1 MTRFLSRI
9 AAAAA
14 LASACAS
21 RGELPVNYAPTQAAI
36 SAADAVGAKNEPRAA
51 LHLKMAKDQL
61 VRAESYAREGD
72 EHEAALMLDRA
83 RTDAEAALM
92 ITRELEA
99 RNQAERVKRD
109 VDALSR
115 PQQ

>member
-1 MTRFLSRI
+1 MTLIRT
-9 AAAAA
+9 AA
-14 LASACAS
+14 LVALVAGCSS
-21 RGELPVNYAPTQAAI
+21 QKPLPANYAPTQAAI

-51 LHLKMAKDQL
+51 LHLKMAKDQV
-61 VRAESYAREGD
+61 VRAQSYAKEGD

-99 RNQAERVKRD
+99 RNQAESVKRD
-109 VDALSR
+109 IDALTS